1 LRHLFYYENLAKKPK
16 LILDLGKPACPDGWF
31 LNGFS
36 CYKAIEQAK
45 SWSNAK
51 QDCHA
56 SGGYLMK
63 IDDASE
69 QDFLEVYLIITG
81 INQAAKVSMQM
92 NRNVNALNATDVP
105 STLRRGNFKTEVSL

>member
-1 LRHLFYYENLAKKPK
+1 
-16 LILDLGKPACPDGWF
+16 
-31 LNGFS
+31 
-36 CYKAIEQAK
+36 
-45 SWSNAK
+45 
-51 QDCHA
+51 
-56 SGGYLMK
+56 MK

-105 STLRRGNFKTEVSL
+105 STLRRGNFKTEVSLWKRMECSSSTLCRRNFKTQQFDEF

>member
-1 LRHLFYYENLAKKPK
+1 MHFKLRYYFYYHNPENKLK
-16 LILDLGKPACPDGWF
+16 LIHDLGKPACPDGWF

-36 CYKAIEQAK
+36 CYKASEQAK
-45 SWSNAK
+45 PWINAK

-69 QDFLEVYLIITG
+69 QDFLEVYLVITG
-81 INQAAKVSMQM
+81 INLGAKVSMQM
-92 NRNVNALNATDVP
+92 NRNVNAFRAIKAHYA
-105 STLRRGNFKTEVSL
+105 GGI